1 MRCIKAMITASLL
14 LPLLGFAQS
23 KASLEQYHIM
33 GNNRTYVP
41 MSIAHFQNNKK
52 WYAEGRYNYEELET
66 FSLYVGK
73 TFSKKEKLSYVLT
86 PLLGGAIGN
95 FNGVSTGINMDLDYS
110 NFFFSLQS
118 QYSFSTDR
126 RADNF
131 FYNWSELAYQP
142 LAWLYGGIS
151 VQHTRLYRTETR
163 FEPGLL
169 IGFSYRNLTL
179 PVYTFAPFN
188 RNRYFM
194 VGLNIEWEKTPE
206 KRTRKNTIAELTAD

>member
-1 MRCIKAMITASLL
+1 MRCIETLITSFLI
-14 LPLLGFAQS
+14 LPFLTIAQS
-23 KASLEQYHIM
+23 KTSIEQYHIV
-33 GNNRTYVP
+33 GNGRYYAP

-73 TFSKKEKLSYVLT
+73 TFSKNNKLSYALT

-118 QYSFSTDR
+118 QYSFSTDQ

-131 FYNWSELAYQP
+131 FYNWSELAYKP
-142 LAWLYGGIS
+142 LGWLYGGIS
-151 VQHTRLYRTETR
+151 IQHTRLYKSETTL
-163 FEPGLL
+163 EPGILV
-169 IGFSYRNLTL
+169 GFTFRNLTI
-179 PVYTFAPFN
+179 PVYTFALFN
-188 RNRYFM
+188 KNRYFM

-206 KRTRKNTIAELTAD
+206 KRARKNTIAELTPQ